1 MTRQEKQ
8 IEIAKEGNIKFLVFD
23 LDDKQNQFEADGKIY
38 RNISY
43 IRYEVNNKLYSYFNI
58 EDVIVYASKEPLV
71 IFSNQYVYV
80 HDDDLKKQS
89 LIMKAYKDL
98 VLYKYIVD

>member
-1 MTRQEKQ
+1 MTKQEKI
-8 IEIAKEGNIKFLVFD
+8 IENAKEKGIWLLYFE
-23 LDDKQNQFEADGKIY
+23 LDDKQNQFEADGYIY

-43 IRYEVNNKLYSYFNI
+43 IRYEVYNKLYRYINT
-58 EDVIVYASKEPLV
+58 DGLMVYASKEPLV

-89 LIMKAYKDL
+89 LIMKGYKDL
-98 VLYKYIVD
+98 LLYKYIVD